1 MKKTGTDQYL
11 PQIKAGFIENM
22 AKDYN
27 LSKEKSEKLIVSF
40 LKVIEDASS
49 YLFSE
54 NHAIPYSMIGFEI
67 GYLRYYYP
75 IETITAALNVY
86 NGDINK
92 VVEITKYAN
101 RKGITI
107 KDIRFGKSHGNYFPD
122 KENNAIYK
130 GIASIKY
137 CSTQI
142 ADELLEV
149 SKKGYDNFVDLV
161 FDIKKNTTLDSRQM
175 KILILLNFFND
186 FGKNKRLQKIF
197 DIVNQYIKRKEFKK
211 KDLDQGNC
219 PFSEYMVKKYS
230 DKETPAKYT
239 QIDMQGLI
247 REWAA
252 SVNDESFSAVYH
264 IKNQY
269 EFLGYATYKNP
280 SINKVY
286 WYVVDVT
293 YDNYNRMWI
302 TLYNIRNGIE
312 REMLMDSKS
321 KNLLTSEPIL
331 KEKVIAIRYAKEEF
345 IKRKSPEGKFVLTG
359 ATRWRLFDW
368 ILIKEDE

>member
-1 MKKTGTDQYL
+1 
-11 PQIKAGFIENM
+11 
-22 AKDYN
+22 
-27 LSKEKSEKLIVSF
+27 
-40 LKVIEDASS
+40 
-49 YLFSE
+49 
-54 NHAIPYSMIGFEI
+54 
-67 GYLRYYYP
+67 
-75 IETITAALNVY
+75 
-86 NGDINK
+86 
-92 VVEITKYAN
+92 
-101 RKGITI
+101 
-107 KDIRFGKSHGNYFPD
+107 
-122 KENNAIYK
+122 
-130 GIASIKY
+130 
-137 CSTQI
+137 
-142 ADELLEV
+142 
-149 SKKGYDNFVDLV
+149 
-161 FDIKKNTTLDSRQM
+161 M

-230 DKETPAKYT
+230 GKETPAKYA

-331 KEKVIAIRYAKEEF
+331 REKVIAIRYAKEEF